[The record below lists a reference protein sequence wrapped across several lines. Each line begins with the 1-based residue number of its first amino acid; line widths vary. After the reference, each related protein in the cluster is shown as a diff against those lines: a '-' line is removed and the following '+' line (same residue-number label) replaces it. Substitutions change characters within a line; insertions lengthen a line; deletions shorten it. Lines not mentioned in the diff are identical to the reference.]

1 MKLSITKTLAVGAA
15 LVLSLGLA
23 ACTGSANASSTDG
36 ASAGA
41 SAATFAKD
49 SSTLVFG
56 VVPDTVNTQS
66 NYQPIADYIAKITGK
81 KVEYRES
88 SDYTALIQ
96 AAIAGQIDVAS
107 FSGFTYVT
115 ATNGGAKITPFASII
130 TKEGQKPGY
139 YSEAIV
145 PEKSSISS
153 IDDFKGKKVCF
164 VDPSSTSGY
173 LFPTYN
179 LMKAGIDPAKD
190 ITPVFAGKH
199 DASALK
205 VSQGAECDAGFA
217 EDSAVAAQPGLKV
230 VAKTMV
236 PGAPMVFSNTL
247 PDEIKKDLSD
257 KLSSVTIAD
266 IQKAG
271 IKNADSDGFKATFF
285 AFSPVDDKYY
295 DQIRDICK
303 VTKAAQCEVK

>member
-1 MKLSITKTLAVGAA
+1 MKLSLTKTLAVGAA

-23 ACTGSANASSTDG
+23 ACTGSADAASTDG
-36 ASAGA
+36 ASD
-41 SAATFAKD
+41 SAVSFAKD
-49 SSTLVFG
+49 SGTLVFG

-115 ATNGGAKITPFASII
+115 ATNGGAKIQPFASII
-130 TKEGQKPGY
+130 TKEGQEPGY
-139 YSEAIV
+139 FSEAIV
-145 PEKSSISS
+145 PANSKITKLE
-153 IDDFKGKKVCF
+153 DFKGKKVCF

-179 LMKAGIDPAKD
+179 LIKAGIDPEKD

-217 EDSAVAAQPGLKV
+217 EDSAVDAQSGLKV

-236 PGAPMVFSNTL
+236 PGAPMVFSTTL
-247 PDEIKKDLSD
+247 PDDVKKTLTD
-257 KLSSVTIAD
+257 KLSTVTIAD

-271 IKNADSDGFKATFF
+271 IKDADSDGFKATFA

-303 VTKAAQCEVK
+303 VTKATQCEAK

>member
-1 MKLSITKTLAVGAA
+1 MKLSLTKTLAVGAA

-23 ACTGSANASSTDG
+23 ACSGSAGAASTDG
-36 ASAGA
+36 ASGGAG
-41 SAATFAKD
+41 TFAKD
-49 SSTLVFG
+49 SNTLVFG

-66 NYQPIADYIAKITGK
+66 NYQPIADYLAKVTGK
-81 KVEYRES
+81 TVEYRES

-130 TKEGQKPGY
+130 TKEGQEPGY

-145 PEKSSISS
+145 PANSKITKLE
-153 IDDFKGKKVCF
+153 DFKGKKVCF

-179 LMKAGIDPAKD
+179 LIKAGIDPAKD

-217 EDSAVAAQPGLKV
+217 EDSAVEAQSGLKTI
-230 VAKTMV
+230 AKTMV
-236 PGAPMVFSNTL
+236 PGAPMVFSSTL
-247 PDEIKKDLSD
+247 PDDLKKTISD
-257 KLSSVTIAD
+257 KLSSATIAD

-271 IKNADSDGFKATFF
+271 IKNADSDGFKATFY

-303 VTKAAQCEVK
+303 VTKATQCQAQ

>member
-23 ACTGSANASSTDG
+23 ACSGTAGASSTDG
-36 ASAGA
+36 ATDAG
-41 SAATFAKD
+41 TFAKD

-139 YSEAIV
+139 YSEAVV
-145 PEKSSISS
+145 PANSSISS
-153 IDDFKGKKVCF
+153 LEDFKGKKVCF

-179 LMKAGIDPAKD
+179 LIKAGIDPQKD

-205 VSQGAECDAGFA
+205 VSQGAECQAGFA
-217 EDSAVAAQPGLKV
+217 EDSAVDAQPGLKV

-257 KLSSVTIAD
+257 KLSSVTIDD

-271 IKNADSDGFKATFF
+271 IKNADSDGFKATFY

-303 VTKAAQCEVK
+303 VTKAAQCEAK

>member
-23 ACTGSANASSTDG
+23 ACTGSATASSTDG
-36 ASAGA
+36 SSDSAG
-41 SAATFAKD
+41 TFAKD
-49 SSTLVFG
+49 SGTLVFG

-66 NYQPIADYIAKITGK
+66 NYQPIADYIAKLTGK

-115 ATNGGAKITPFASII
+115 ATNGGAKIKPFASII
-130 TKEGQKPGY
+130 TKEGQEPGY

-145 PEKSSISS
+145 PEKSSITS
-153 IDDFKGKKVCF
+153 IDGFKGKKVCF

-179 LMKAGIDPAKD
+179 LLKAGIDPAKD
-190 ITPVFAGKH
+190 VTPVFAGKH

-205 VSQGAECDAGFA
+205 VSQGVECDAGFA
-217 EDSAVAAQPGLKV
+217 EDAAVDAQPGLKV
-230 VAKTMV
+230 LAKTMV
-236 PGAPMVFSNTL
+236 PGAPMVYSTTL
-247 PDEIKKDLSD
+247 PADLQKELAD
-257 KLSSVTIAD
+257 KLSNATIAD

-271 IKNADSDGFKATFF
+271 IKNADSDGFKATFY

-303 VTKAAQCEVK
+303 VTKATQCEVQ